1 MIITATQVTIY
12 APKISASAATITAS
26 GLIPIVQ
33 ERICLLCNNY
43 FLIDEIELTSTA
55 TFNAT
60 ARSIVLP
67 SGVNWEDYGFLANDD
82 LFTYNSYRND
92 GIFTIE
98 SITAETVILTS
109 ACSVVDE
116 LFNNSL
122 GKNIYFSVVRWPVSV
137 QQTAAKM
144 IYYDYDIRDKVSADL
159 KSRSLGPLSESFTTG
174 ETDEVYG
181 YPIKIINQL
190 DSFKI
195 GRIF

>member
-12 APKISASAATITAS
+12 APKISASAATITVS

-43 FLIDEIELTSTA
+43 FLVDGIELISTA

-98 SITAETVILTS
+98 NITAETVILTS
-109 ACSVVDE
+109 ACSVVNE
-116 LFNNSL
+116 VFNNNL
-122 GKNIYFSVVRWPVSV
+122 GKNIFFSAIKWPVSV

-144 IYYDYDIRDKVSADL
+144 IYYDLDLRDKVSANI
-159 KSRSLGPLSESFTTG
+159 KSRSLGPLSESFTDG
-174 ETDEVYG
+174 EKDEYG
-181 YPIKIINQL
+181 YPLKITNQL

-195 GRIF
+195 GRVF

>member
-12 APKISASAATITAS
+12 APKISASAATITVS

-33 ERICLLCNNY
+33 ERIVLICNNY
-43 FLIDEIELTSTA
+43 FLADGIELTSTA
-55 TFNAT
+55 IFNAT

-67 SGVNWEDYGFLANDD
+67 SGVNWEDYGFKANDD
-82 LFTYNSYRND
+82 VFIYNSYRND
-92 GIFTIE
+92 SVVTIE
-98 SITAETVILTS
+98 SLTAETVILTS

-137 QQTAAKM
+137 QQVAAKM
-144 IYYDYDIRDKVSADL
+144 VYYDLDLRDKVSANI
-159 KSRSLGPLSESFTTG
+159 KSRSLGPLSETFTDG
-174 ETDEVYG
+174 EKDEFG
-181 YPIKIINQL
+181 YPMKITNQL

>member
-12 APKISASAATITAS
+12 APKISASAATITVS

-43 FLIDEIELTSTA
+43 FLVDGIELISTA

-60 ARSIVLP
+60 ARSIVL
-67 SGVNWEDYGFLANDD
+67 STGNYWVNYGFQANDD
-82 LFTYNSYRND
+82 MFIYNSYRND
-92 GIFTIE
+92 GVVTIQ
-98 SITAETVILTS
+98 SVSNETIILTS

-137 QQTAAKM
+137 QQVAAKM
-144 IYYDYDIRDKVSADL
+144 VYYDLDLRDKVSANI
-159 KSRSLGPLSESFTTG
+159 KSRSLGPLSETFTDG
-174 ETDEVYG
+174 EKDEFG
-181 YPIKIINQL
+181 YPMKITNQL

>member
-12 APKISASAATITAS
+12 APKISASAATITVS

-33 ERICLLCNNY
+33 ERITLLCNNY
-43 FLIDEIELTSTA
+43 FLADGIELTSTA

-98 SITAETVILTS
+98 NITAETVILTS
-109 ACSVVDE
+109 ACSVVNE
-116 LFNNSL
+116 VFNNNL
-122 GKNIYFSVVRWPVSV
+122 GKNIFFSAIKWPVSV

>member
-12 APKISASAATITAS
+12 APKISASAATITVS

-33 ERICLLCNNY
+33 ERIVLICNNY
-43 FLIDEIELTSTA
+43 FLADGIELTSTA
-55 TFNAT
+55 IFNAT

-67 SGVNWEDYGFLANDD
+67 SGVNWEDYGFKANDD
-82 LFTYNSYRND
+82 VFIYNSYRND
-92 GIFTIE
+92 SVVTIE
-98 SITAETVILTS
+98 SLTAETVILTS

-137 QQTAAKM
+137 QQVAAKM
-144 IYYDYDIRDKVSADL
+144 IYYDYDLRDKVSANI
-159 KSRSLGPLSESFTTG
+159 KSRSLGPLSESFTDG
-174 ETDEVYG
+174 EKDEYG
-181 YPIKIINQL
+181 YPLKITNQL

-195 GRIF
+195 GRVF